1 MTAPNPSAE
10 DSEDLPPLEV
20 GLAQALAARLQDV
33 VTAAAQASPGTPAS
47 AEAKKLVA
55 RRVPKSWL
63 PKYEVM
69 DEYRLRHLGRGH
81 DHPGP
86 DPGLSVHRQL
96 PEAPEGGTQGGA
108 WCLAVPQ
115 P

>member
-69 DEYRLRHLGRGH
+69 DE
-81 DHPGP
+81 
-86 DPGLSVHRQL
+86 
-96 PEAPEGGTQGGA
+96 
-108 WCLAVPQ
+108 
-115 P
+115 